1 MYFFRFLQKIK
12 TPPDISEGVISSII
26 ILLLQNGM
34 CHNEA
39 HAASS
44 ENTNQPRNHK
54 AMI

>member
-1 MYFFRFLQKIK
+1 MCFFMFLQKIK
-12 TPPDISEGVISSII
+12 TPPDISEGAISSII

-39 HAASS
+39 HEASS